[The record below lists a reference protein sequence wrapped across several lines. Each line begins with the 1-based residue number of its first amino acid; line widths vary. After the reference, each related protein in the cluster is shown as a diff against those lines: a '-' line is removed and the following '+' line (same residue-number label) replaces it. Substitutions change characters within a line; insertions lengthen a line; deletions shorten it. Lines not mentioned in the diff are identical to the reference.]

1 MSAALCTGCPLCL
14 SLGTGTFSGS
24 APPTRP
30 PSTARLTRA
39 SFVDACD
46 GQYADALA
54 KGHGVNLL
62 HAETT
67 GALGAIFMTVLRVL
81 AKQSRLPGA
90 TDFTQYGEGRAS
102 PKAFLTHHVAS
113 ISTAIQAADAHTVL
127 AAASTRAL
135 RQSLGLD

>member
-1 MSAALCTGCPLCL
+1 MQSVLYRTLALIIKTSEG
-14 SLGTGTFSGS
+14 
-24 APPTRP
+24 PPTKGAHHKWDLRRRGH
-30 PSTARLTRA
+30 TANGTDELDTQEA
-39 SFVDACD
+39 SRYGTLALIRNTYA
-46 GQYADALA
+46 QYADALA

-102 PKAFLTHHVAS
+102 RPRS
-113 ISTAIQAADAHTVL
+113 Q
-127 AAASTRAL
+127 
-135 RQSLGLD
+135 GLPELP